1 MRNVEIE
8 TAQAEKQR
16 IIVQSDE
23 VTTKAKADLAA
34 QIQNQCKERLSEAEP
49 QLEEALNALRTL
61 QVKDFVEMKSFQN
74 PPKLIRLTMD
84 AVCIMNDKKPKKQT
98 AKMTIGRRLRNCSPI
113 QENFLRLSTNI
124 TETTYLKRSYKR

>member
-84 AVCIMNDKKPKKQT
+84 AVCIMNDKKPKKT
-98 AKMTIGRRLRNCSPI
+98 DG
-113 QENFLRLSTNI
+113 
-124 TETTYLKRSYKR
+124 